1 MGETEGAVM
10 ATVDGAVDTL
20 GGRVQVRFD
29 PGASV
34 TPLGQMACFAEH
46 LQTTG
51 LFAGW
56 ERDCPLRYTSPN
68 GSALRDILG
77 TWLLSGLC
85 GHQRY
90 AHVTALRGDAVS
102 AQVLG
107 CERIVSEDTLRR
119 ALKAMDAKAA
129 ERWLQTHLLRSV
141 RPALSTA
148 SVLDVD
154 SSIKPLCGR
163 QAGSVVSFNPHKP
176 GRPSHVLHT
185 YWAGQLRLVLDVEL
199 APGDAHAAQHALP
212 GLLRLLDGFEP
223 HEHPALV
230 RGDCGFG
237 DEPVIGQLE
246 ERGLSYLFKLRQS
259 GWVKKLLHGAFADD
273 EQWSAPGPSDQGWSA
288 KQTRLRLST
297 WPAHR
302 RVIVL
307 RRAVRQALAVQ
318 IRDAQGRP
326 RLRLTAG
333 DDGQF
338 WEYAVPVTN
347 TAHEPRAIAQLY
359 RDRADAE
366 NAFDE
371 LKNQWGWGATA
382 QRTSS
387 AAARPRAGWRCST
400 TVGVGTAGR
409 PNRGRAWRRSPRARC
424 YWRRWVGACSTP
436 DRACLLY
443 VSPMHGAVE
452 QPKTLLVNIRTA
464 LAHVRKTAEQLDP
477 LRRWQA
483 FVSYVVHRIT
493 RPLAPPTPR
502 TPALAGP

>member
-1 MGETEGAVM
+1 MGESADEAM

-34 TPLGQMACFAEH
+34 TPLGQMAYFAEY
-46 LQTTG
+46 LQATG

-77 TWLLSGLC
+77 TWLLSGLS
-85 GHQRY
+85 GHRRY

-119 ALKAMDAKAA
+119 ALKAMDAEAA
-129 ERWLQTHLLRSV
+129 ERWLQSHLLRSV
-141 RPALSTA
+141 RPALSTGW
-148 SVLDVD
+148 VLDVD
-154 SSIKPLCGR
+154 SSIKPLYGR
-163 QAGSVVSFNPHKP
+163 QAGAVVSFNPHKP

-185 YWAGQLRLVLDVEL
+185 YWVGHLRLVLEVEL
-199 APGDAHAAQHALP
+199 APGDAHAAQHAVL

-223 HEHPALV
+223 HERPALV

-237 DEPVIGQLE
+237 NEPVIGQLE
-246 ERGLSYLFKLRQS
+246 ERGLHYLFKLRQS

-273 EQWSAPGPSDQGWSA
+273 EQWSAPGPADQGWSA
-288 KQTRLRLST
+288 KETRLRLST
-297 WPAHR
+297 WPVHR

-318 IRDAQGRP
+318 IRDAQGR
-326 RLRLTAG
+326 LHLGLTAG

-338 WEYAVPVTN
+338 WEYAVLVTN
-347 TAHEPRAIAQLY
+347 SAHEPQAIAQLY

-366 NAFDE
+366 NGFDE
-371 LKNQWGWGATA
+371 LKNQWGWGGYST
-382 QRTSS
+382 QDIERCRT
-387 AAARPRAGWRCST
+387 AARGVALFYNWWSWYCRAAQPGARMEAIT
-400 TVGVGTAGR
+400 ARPLLLVAVGRRVQHAGQ
-409 PNRGRAWRRSPRARC
+409 S
-424 YWRRWVGACSTP
+424 
-436 DRACLLY
+436 LLY

-452 QPKTLLVNIRTA
+452 HLKTLIVNIRAA

-477 LRRWQA
+477 LRRWHT
-483 FVSYVVHRIT
+483 FVTYVVHRIT
-493 RPLAPPTPR
+493 RSLAPPTPR